1 MELTSNRWKQW
12 MEPRYREIFE
22 RPSVEIIEPEP
33 LNSGIIPQRPRYILW
48 VRGGRALVDGEW
60 LTHSDIEKHLVC
72 DIDLMDD
79 VYPNSFNLAVESPEM
94 AIAIAKRITGCSML
108 GLVELEN
115 DNEYR
120 EWYDDEGRDIE
131 ELSEGKR

>member
-33 LNSGIIPQRPRYILW
+33 LRPRYILW
-48 VRGGRALVDGEW
+48 VNGGRALVDGEW
-60 LTHSDIEKHLVC
+60 LALSDVEEYLVNN
-72 DIDLMDD
+72 DD
-79 VYPNSFNLAVESPEM
+79 CLNSFNLAVESPEM
-94 AIAIAKRITGCSML
+94 AIAIAKRVTRCSML
-108 GLVELEN
+108 GLVELE
-115 DNEYR
+115 DDGEYR

-131 ELSEGKR
+131 ELAEGVR